1 MMSVVS
7 EGFSLRKCWRLQ
19 TWSMVD
25 GHLVLW
31 DSACFC
37 GTHNKK
43 LSHSSQLLRPFTF
56 SLKHEKQIKS
66 SFLGF
71 SLSFAFLPKVDG
83 GSQFGKTVLFQQQN
97 VNIVCI
103 FSHRHPIIFCPLPH
117 HPDNV
122 LHLKDKC
129 FPKYMNC
136 KVVFRVGVEFQ
147 YWISEATL
155 LSVKWAGVGIHKI
168 TKRTQKNRLL
178 ACNVSS
184 LENFCHYPNYITH

>member
-7 EGFSLRKCWRLQ
+7 EGWGNVDDCRHCR
-19 TWSMVD
+19 WSMVIWYCETLPVFVEATTRNCHTLHSYWD
-25 GHLVLW
+25 LSLLV
-31 DSACFC
+31 S
-37 GTHNKK
+37 NM
-43 LSHSSQLLRPFTF
+43 
-56 SLKHEKQIKS
+56 KS
-66 SFLGF
+66 KSNPAFLGF

-83 GSQFGKTVLFQQQN
+83 GSQFGKTTVLFQQQN

-117 HPDNV
+117 HPHNV

-155 LSVKWAGVGIHKI
+155 LSVKWAGVEIHKI
-168 TKRTQKNRLL
+168 TKRTKK
-178 ACNVSS
+178 
-184 LENFCHYPNYITH
+184 